1 MASQTNPYV
10 HGPSITRPHQFFG
23 RAQELRQ
30 LCAALEQGESL
41 ALVGPR
47 RIGKTSV
54 LNMLGHRRV
63 WAQYGT
69 DPDAVLVRRVN
80 FQGRLGA
87 SATPEDVYALFF
99 RALTGQPPLPDDLL
113 PEALEDELDTY
124 GEVAFLVDELET
136 LVERVRDGSCYD
148 YLFSLLEGRC
158 YYLVASAR
166 PLPELARA
174 ASLTSPFF
182 EALPSLPLGV
192 LTPDEARQLIRT
204 PAWEAGR
211 EMPVEG
217 ILALA
222 GGHPFLLQLLS
233 AGVFEHQGDLEAAR
247 PAFLDR
253 ARDHISYW
261 RSQLPPAARALVES
275 FRTQPQQEW
284 ATLLTR
290 EAETAAQLVRE
301 GWLQQDGRR
310 AWLTPC
316 FAEVLPH
323 LPAEA
328 WSARWGDT
336 A

>member
-1 MASQTNPYV
+1 MARPTNPYV

-30 LCAALEQGESL
+30 LCAALERRESL

-54 LNMLGHRRV
+54 LNMLGHRRI
-63 WAQYGT
+63 WDQYGA
-69 DPDAVLVRRVN
+69 DPDAVIVRRVN
-80 FQGRLGA
+80 FQGRIGS

-99 RALTGQPPLPDDLL
+99 RALTGQPPSPSDPL

-124 GEVAFLVDELET
+124 GEVAFLLDEFET
-136 LVERVRDGSCYD
+136 LVERVRDESCYD
-148 YLFSLLEGRC
+148 TLFSLLEGRC
-158 YYLVASAR
+158 YYLMASAQ
-166 PLPELARA
+166 PLPELAREG
-174 ASLTSPFF
+174 SFTSPFF
-182 EALPSLPLGV
+182 EALPALPLGV
-192 LTPDEARQLIRT
+192 LTPDEARQLIGA
-204 PAWEAGR
+204 PAREAGW

-217 ILALA
+217 ILELA

-253 ARDHISYW
+253 ARDHIRYW

-284 ATLLTR
+284 ASLLAQD
-290 EAETAAQLVRE
+290 AENAARLVRE
-301 GWLQQDGRR
+301 GWLQQDGQQ

-316 FAEVLPH
+316 FADALQR

-328 WSARWGDT
+328 LSARSGDT
-336 A
+336 E